1 MKDSI
6 ERALYLDACVKL
18 ELMVSL
24 NVHLAKLFSVHL
36 AKVAAS
42 PHGAGQLAQ
51 CHQEAGR
58 ECPCARL
65 LSIVRQ
71 VVVSSNSE
79 QLPVVHPS
87 HLL

>member
-1 MKDSI
+1 MREAGTRGVAECPSSQ
-6 ERALYLDACVKL
+6 ALLSMLPK
-18 ELMVSL
+18 VS
-24 NVHLAKLFSVHL
+24 
-36 AKVAAS
+36 AS
-42 PHGAGQLAQ
+42 LLGDGQLAQ

-71 VVVSSNSE
+71 VVVSSSSE